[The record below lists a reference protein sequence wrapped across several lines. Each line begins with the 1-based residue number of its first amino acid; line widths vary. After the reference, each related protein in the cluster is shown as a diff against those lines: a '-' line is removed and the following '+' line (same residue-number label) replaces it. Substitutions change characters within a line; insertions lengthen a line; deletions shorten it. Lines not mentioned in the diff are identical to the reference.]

1 MRKLWAGKWRAVL
14 LLGVL
19 FLCSCAAPGIDRD
32 ERFHYSA
39 PALLPGTAPA
49 MNTPGFWI
57 GIHPDPDRVVIPR
70 EELATFNSTICRLTG
85 MVQDVASFPG
95 TFRGTRVTDA
105 VRNTL
110 GFVAARKY
118 YRADGSRIDRDF
130 IRAMEDSVNLSGVPA
145 EIPVRFAL
153 VTSCTNQRVLPT
165 DEELYSGMRSTDLD
179 RLQNSAYDIGTPLA
193 VLHSTRDGGW
203 LYTVTPLSEG
213 WIRAEHVG
221 YCTRE
226 RLAHYLNAEPFVVS
240 TSAKI
245 DLYLDQRL
253 VRHHAFARM
262 GCRFPSRETGTAGVI
277 EVLLPFRNDRGAC
290 EFRGGFVME
299 RQVSRG
305 YLPYTPRTVIFQ
317 AFKLLHS
324 PYGWGDMYGE
334 QDCSRFIQLVFSTVG
349 IQFPRNSLQQAK
361 VGRLI
366 ADFAR
371 ESGPD
376 KRMQALSD
384 GALGGV
390 SILHMNGHIMLFL
403 GSVGGVPYAI
413 HDMRGYT
420 EPDGDRERFR
430 LVNRV
435 VVSTLGLGEGT
446 SSGSYLGRLLTVRAV
461 ENGSSARDVAT
472 P

>member
-1 MRKLWAGKWRAVL
+1 MKRSWAGNWWAVL
-14 LLGVL
+14 LGIL
-19 FLCSCAAPGIDRD
+19 FLSSCAAPLAEKE

-39 PALLPGTAPA
+39 PTLLPGTIPA

-70 EELATFNSTICRLTG
+70 EELAAFNSSIRRVTG
-85 MVQDVASFPG
+85 MVQDLASFPD
-95 TFRGTRVTDA
+95 TLRSTRVTDSL
-105 VRNTL
+105 RNTL
-110 GFVAARKY
+110 GFVAARRY
-118 YRADGSRIDRDF
+118 YRADGSRIDENF
-130 IRAMEDSVNLSGVPA
+130 IRAMEDYVDLSGVPT

-165 DEELYSGMRSTDLD
+165 DEELYSGMKSMDLD

-193 VLHSTRDGGW
+193 VLHATRDGNW
-203 LYTVTPLSEG
+203 LYTITPLSEG
-213 WIRAEHVG
+213 WIRAQHVG
-221 YCTRE
+221 FCTRE
-226 RLAHYLNAEPFVVS
+226 QLVHYLSAEPFVVS

-253 VRHHAFARM
+253 MRHHGFARM
-262 GCRFPSRETGTAGVI
+262 GCRFPSRDTGQAGVI
-277 EVLLPFRNDRGAC
+277 EVLLPFRNDHGVC

-299 RQVSRG
+299 AQVSRG
-305 YLPYTPRTVIFQ
+305 YLPYTPRTVIVQ

-371 ESGPD
+371 ESD
-376 KRMQALSD
+376 RARRLEALSD
-384 GALGGV
+384 ASLGGV

-403 GSVGGVPYAI
+403 GAVGGVPYAI
-413 HDMRGYT
+413 HDMRGYS

-435 VVSTLGLGEGT
+435 VVSSLGLGEGT
-446 SSGSYLGRLLTVRAV
+446 RSGSYLNRLLTVRAV
-461 ENGSSARDVAT
+461 ENGSSAREVAT
-472 P
+472 Q